1 MPYTGSTG
9 LFIGIGEESTWGTAV
24 AATVWLHGV
33 SEAMKTLVEQRK
45 RPVIG
50 DHSSSARTHRRKFAG
65 LTTSG
70 GTFEAIGT
78 FEGLGLLFK
87 HALWGAP
94 GTSGP
99 TTGIYTHTYQ
109 VGANAP
115 TGGLTVR
122 VVRGNGTMETYEG
135 CRVTKLTVMLT
146 AGDLMR
152 VRVEVI
158 AQDSTRGAADTP
170 SHTTSRDLEVAHYHG
185 ANATFN
191 ANSYPYRMFELTID
205 NKIARRSLVGS
216 GLTKDPLPSDDQ
228 EISVKL
234 ETEYSDDTLYNAQIA
249 GTQSDLVLVFNG
261 PASRVLTITVNDAY
275 IDDNAANV
283 GSVAVIA
290 ETSNFRGTDDG
301 TNLGVK
307 FVLANTQSSA
317 TAA

>member
-1 MPYTGSTG
+1 MPYLGSKG
-9 LFIGIGEESTWGTAV
+9 LFIGIGEETTWGTAV

-33 SEAMKTLVEQRK
+33 SESMKTVVEHRK

-50 DHSSSARTHRRKFAG
+50 DHSASARTHRRKFAG

-78 FEGLGLLFK
+78 FEGLGLLLK
-87 HALWGAP
+87 HGLYGSP
-94 GTSGP
+94 GTTGP
-99 TTGIYTHTYQ
+99 VTGIYTHTYQ
-109 VGANAP
+109 VGPNAP

-122 VVRGNGTMETYEG
+122 VVRGDGSMEVFEG
-135 CRVTKLTVMLT
+135 ARVSKLTVMLT

-152 VRVEVI
+152 VRVELV
-158 AQDSTRGAADTP
+158 AQDSTRTSADTP

-205 NKIARRSLVGS
+205 NKIARRNLVGS
-216 GLTKDPLPSDDQ
+216 GLTQDPKPSDDQ
-228 EISVKL
+228 EIAVKL

-249 GTQSDLVLVFNG
+249 GTQSDLVLNFNG

-307 FVLANTQSSA
+307 FVIANTQSSA
-317 TAA
+317 VAA